1 MKILLNADDYGLTKG
16 VTDGIIQSHVNG
28 IVQSA
33 TLMMNGLAVS
43 YAVEQAHKHP
53 SLQVGIH
60 LVLTWG
66 KPVGRDA
73 ASLTNEKGLF
83 KFSNSEKSNIDL
95 DPQLVEKEWEAQIE
109 AFLNTGLPLHHI
121 DSHHHVHSWPALK
134 EVIVRLAKKYKV
146 PVRFADSIKD
156 ESDILL
162 TQALW
167 LDFYGDGVDGQLFHK
182 LKDLPYE
189 SIEVMTHPAIIDHD
203 LRSVSSYVEKR
214 KTELELLCSMSMP
227 DWAKAF

>member
-1 MKILLNADDYGLTKG
+1 MRILLNADDYGLTKG

-33 TLMMNGLAVS
+33 TLMMNGLAAS
-43 YAVEQAHKHP
+43 YAVEQARLHP

-66 KPVGRDA
+66 KPIA
-73 ASLTNEKGLF
+73 AECDSLTNEKGLF
-83 KFSNSEKSNIDL
+83 KFKSSDTTLTQEDL
-95 DPQLVEKEWEAQIE
+95 LLVEKEWQSQIE
-109 AFLNTGLPLHHI
+109 AFQKTGLPLHHI
-121 DSHHHVHSWPALK
+121 DSHHHVHGWSDLK
-134 EVIVRLAKKYKV
+134 EVIIRLAKKYKV
-146 PVRFADSIKD
+146 PVRFADSIKN

-167 LDFYGDGVDGQLFHK
+167 TDFYADGVDGQLFNK

-189 SIEVMTHPAIIDHD
+189 SIEVMTHPAVIDD
-203 LRSVSSYVEKR
+203 ELRTVSSYVHKR
-214 KTELELLCSMSMP
+214 KTELELLCSMKLP
-227 DWAKAF
+227 DWAQPL